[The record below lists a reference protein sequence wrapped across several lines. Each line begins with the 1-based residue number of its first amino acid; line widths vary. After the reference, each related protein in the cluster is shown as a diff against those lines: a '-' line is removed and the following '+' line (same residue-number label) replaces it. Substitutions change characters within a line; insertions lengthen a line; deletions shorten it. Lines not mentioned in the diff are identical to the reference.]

1 MGGRGLWGEMGEFGD
16 GRTSGNPEFVGTFIR
31 DTAKALPR
39 PIAPHSVPGIL
50 FDHFAF
56 TIA

>member
-1 MGGRGLWGEMGEFGD
+1 MGEFGD
-16 GRTSGNPEFVGTFIR
+16 GRTSGNPEFTGTFIR